1 MVQTKLRAGGIQLR
15 DVRLNGGAASY
26 VLGADTTESYNDLD
40 LIFGTRLCG
49 QIDLQR
55 IRDVVMQSLLDFLP
69 RGVNK
74 DKMTPSSLN
83 EAYVHKMVK
92 VCRIVVYHGKQT

>member
-49 QIDLQR
+49 QTDLQR